1 MVYYKVIALILVN
14 IISRWDIKRR
24 VSERSL
30 ISQKGDVGWGGVGW
44 GWGGGNNCVI
54 TLLYSYEY
62 IASFLFACS
71 RETKATPYLKYLSD
85 ICMLTSNF
93 IADFKHSMFIAM

>member
-1 MVYYKVIALILVN
+1 MGYQRA
-14 IISRWDIKRR
+14 R

-30 ISQKGDVGWGGVGW
+30 ISQKGDVGWGGVVWCGV
-44 GWGGGNNCVI
+44 GAITFICVI

-71 RETKATPYLKYLSD
+71 RETKATPYLRYLSD
-85 ICMLTSNF
+85 ICMLTSL
-93 IADFKHSMFIAM
+93 ILLQILSTQCL